1 MAKKKALLLGGAGFI
16 GINIAKHL
24 VNNRDYEITIAD
36 VSFAREWREYFND
49 ENISKIIFINDD
61 FSSPAAFD
69 RLDTDYDYVYMLA
82 SVVGVNP
89 TLEHPEEVIRI
100 NTSLILN
107 CVEWLKKSRVKK
119 VLFCSSSE
127 CYAGATEVFNWP
139 IPTGESVPLCIQDIA
154 HPRWTYAITKIL
166 GESAFLNYAR
176 MFKFDA
182 TVVRYQNAFGPDMG
196 FKHAIPHIIQRFCQG
211 ESPIRIYG
219 HDQTRA
225 FCYIDDSAEGTILT
239 MESERSSGEIY
250 HIGSMDE
257 ISMEVLTKAVGDIL
271 GYKGDYL
278 MAPTYPGSVSRR
290 CPDITKAQQHLGYA
304 PKVHWLEG
312 LRKTVAWYKNF
323 FESGKELRERGFEAP
338 ERFANINSGA

>member
-139 IPTGESVPLCIQDIA
+139 IPTGESVP
-154 HPRWTYAITKIL
+154 R
-166 GESAFLNYAR
+166 
-176 MFKFDA
+176 
-182 TVVRYQNAFGPDMG
+182 
-196 FKHAIPHIIQRFCQG
+196 
-211 ESPIRIYG
+211 
-219 HDQTRA
+219 HDGA
-225 FCYIDDSAEGTILT
+225 
-239 MESERSSGEIY
+239 
-250 HIGSMDE
+250 
-257 ISMEVLTKAVGDIL
+257 
-271 GYKGDYL
+271 
-278 MAPTYPGSVSRR
+278 
-290 CPDITKAQQHLGYA
+290 
-304 PKVHWLEG
+304 
-312 LRKTVAWYKNF
+312 
-323 FESGKELRERGFEAP
+323 LREFGCIYLRP
-338 ERFANINSGA
+338 I